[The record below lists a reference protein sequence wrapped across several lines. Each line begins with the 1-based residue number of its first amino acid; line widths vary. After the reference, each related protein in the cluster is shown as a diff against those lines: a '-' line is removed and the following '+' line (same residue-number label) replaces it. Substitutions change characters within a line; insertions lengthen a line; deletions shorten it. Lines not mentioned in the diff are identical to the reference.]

1 MCKGTG
7 CEKMKVLIIAEIG
20 INHNGDIELAK
31 RMVHEAHIAGAD
43 IVKFQTFIPE
53 QEVSKYTPLTNYQQ
67 KNTSDEGF
75 QNQMEMIKKYELSA
89 SQFREIQKYCEQEQ
103 ITFLSTASEMTSIEL
118 LNSMNLP
125 FWKIPSNEITDY
137 PYLKR
142 IGQFHKPVIMS
153 TGISTLEE
161 IRAALDV
168 LEENGAGKITLLHC
182 TSEYPAPY
190 EEVNLHAM
198 QTLKEEFRCDVGYS
212 DHTQG
217 IEVALAAVALGASVI
232 EKHFTLDK
240 NMSGPDHKASID
252 VQELK
257 QLVTSIRH
265 IENALGDGVKR
276 VTASE
281 EKNRDIVRKSIVA
294 ARKIRKGEIF
304 SEENMT
310 AKRPGNGISPMRWNE
325 ILGIPATKDY
335 EEDEMICEV

>member
-1 MCKGTG
+1 
-7 CEKMKVLIIAEIG
+7 MKVLIIAEIG

-31 RMVHEAHIAGAD
+31 QMVHEARVAGAD

-67 KNTSDEGF
+67 KNTADEGF
-75 QNQMEMIKKYELSA
+75 QSQIEMIKKYELSA
-89 SQFREIQKYCEQEQ
+89 SQFRDIQRYCEEEQ
-103 ITFLSTASEMTSIEL
+103 ITFLSTASEMTSVEL

-125 FWKIPSNEITDY
+125 LWKIPSNEITDY

-153 TGISTLEE
+153 TGISTLDE
-161 IRAALDV
+161 IRAALEV
-168 LEENGAGKITLLHC
+168 LEKNGAGKITLLHC

-198 QTLKEEFRCDVGYS
+198 QTLRKEFGCDVGYS

-217 IEVALAAVALGASVI
+217 IEVALAAVAMGASVI

-252 VQELK
+252 AKELK

-265 IENALGDGVKR
+265 IETALGDGIKR
-276 VTASE
+276 VTESE
-281 EKNRDIVRKSIVA
+281 AKNKDIVRKSIVA
-294 ARKIRKGEIF
+294 ACKIRKGEIL
-304 SEENMT
+304 SEENIT
-310 AKRPGNGISPMRWNE
+310 VKRPGNGISPMRWE
-325 ILGIPATKDY
+325 EVLGSVANKDY
-335 EEDEMICEV
+335 EEDEMIWGV